1 MAHHLAQPPLPPGCQ
16 HSGKYLALDL
26 SKLFV
31 HRVHH
36 PVDHPLPQTAAA
48 EEDTAVTSPQV
59 AEAEDTRGQWTSW
72 GFCETFGWQSPAL
85 VRDPRPRDGGEAAP
99 RTLAGELY
107 CSAITYE
114 KLNGSFHS

>member
-48 EEDTAVTSPQV
+48 EEDTATVTRPQAAEEDTAVTSPQV
-59 AEAEDTRGQWTSW
+59 AEAEDTRGQWTS
-72 GFCETFGWQSPAL
+72 
-85 VRDPRPRDGGEAAP
+85 
-99 RTLAGELY
+99 
-107 CSAITYE
+107 
-114 KLNGSFHS
+114 